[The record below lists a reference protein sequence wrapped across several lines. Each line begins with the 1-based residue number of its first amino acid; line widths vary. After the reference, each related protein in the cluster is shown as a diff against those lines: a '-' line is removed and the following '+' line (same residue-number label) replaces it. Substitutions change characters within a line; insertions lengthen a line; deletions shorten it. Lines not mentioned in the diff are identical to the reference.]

1 MEYASENSAT
11 PMWKTVLSGLRP
23 AIPAVIGAGAVVFLF
38 AAVMPFSWVAGIS
51 WNLYLDRL
59 SDLFVQPIG
68 NGGRLAMALGMAVV
82 AALIAGIVALV
93 IARPDE
99 AGFSA
104 LRRRMRRQDERD
116 AADDEALPRRRADLH
131 PDDPP
136 RPPIRAGRD
145 LPAEGLGPLIMPLAD
160 EAYDDV
166 GITFAEPADEY
177 DYGDELV
184 LGDLAPAEP
193 APTGDEPWLQP
204 AEMAT
209 APAPVT
215 PDPVD
220 NSLGAMVA
228 RLEAGLARR
237 REAESAAVNLA
248 AAPVTEMP
256 DSEIP
261 VPSAPDVD
269 FALEAALGTL
279 QRMTRHAAG

>member
-1 MEYASENSAT
+1 MEYASENSDT
-11 PMWKTVLSGLRP
+11 PMWKTLLRSLRP
-23 AIPAVIGAGAVVFLF
+23 AMPAVIGAAALTFLF

-68 NGGRLAMALGMAVV
+68 NGGRLALALGMAAI
-82 AALIAGIVALV
+82 AALIAGIVALLV
-93 IARPDE
+93 AKPE
-99 AGFSA
+99 ETGFSA
-104 LRRRMRRQDERD
+104 LRRHKRRRDERE
-116 AADDEALPRRRADLH
+116 AAYDDALPRRRADLH

-145 LPAEGLGPLIMPLAD
+145 LPAEGLGPLIMPLAN

-166 GITFAEPADEY
+166 DIAFADPATDEY
-177 DYGDELV
+177 DYGDELM
-184 LGDLAPAEP
+184 LADLAPAEP

-209 APAPVT
+209 ASAAVT
-215 PDPVD
+215 PEPVD
-220 NSLGAMVA
+220 NSLSALVA

-237 REAESAAVNLA
+237 REAEPVA
-248 AAPVTEMP
+248 AAPAAIAVPDAPITAPNVTQ
-256 DSEIP
+256 
-261 VPSAPDVD
+261 VD